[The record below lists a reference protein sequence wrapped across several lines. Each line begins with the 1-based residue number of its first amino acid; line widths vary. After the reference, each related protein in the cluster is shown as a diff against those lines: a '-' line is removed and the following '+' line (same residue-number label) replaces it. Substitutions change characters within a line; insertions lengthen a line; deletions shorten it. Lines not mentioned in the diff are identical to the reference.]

1 MKLTVAILLTAVLS
15 FIAGEKW
22 AVGNEPLLIKRN
34 ELLTRSIELSQSNRG
49 IIEDFSKLI
58 KETDW
63 CDGRQALKGGSE

>member
-1 MKLTVAILLTAVLS
+1 MKLTAAILLTAVLS

-49 IIEDFSKLI
+49 VIEDFSKLI

-63 CDGRQALKGGSE
+63 CAGRQALKGGGK